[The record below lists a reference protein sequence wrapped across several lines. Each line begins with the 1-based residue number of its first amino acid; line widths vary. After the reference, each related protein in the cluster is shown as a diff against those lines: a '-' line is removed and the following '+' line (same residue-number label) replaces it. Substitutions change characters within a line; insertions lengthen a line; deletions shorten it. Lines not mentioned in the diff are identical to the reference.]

1 MANYPVWKD
10 VKVETATSQDSVD
23 YSISVDG
30 STIFN
35 GKTYRMPGS
44 SKANIYINRIVRDY
58 LSAKIDF
65 NRTAKVQPQ
74 DKYLRAFTLNLV
86 SAGIKSTNYN
96 IYNDYGYED
105 GEIKDNAI
113 NILSRPLSNIV
124 DHRQIAFCTFAD
136 LSSATSHDI
145 EVESQKKGVTL
156 ASSISGKCKTF
167 TVNTN
172 IIGDTITV
180 TDVMAGNILASYEVR
195 ETCADYCLY
204 YLNAHGG
211 FDHLLIKGNSLR
223 TDDFKRVEITRDVDN
238 TTLQHGRQS
247 VSVEIQPKWKL
258 YTDHLTDAQWAL
270 THHLLGST
278 QVFLHDFA
286 TDDIIPV
293 VITANSA
300 EYRTYANQGKKKSY
314 LTIDVEA
321 ASKRMRK

>member
-1 MANYPVWKD
+1 MANPVWKD
-10 VKVETATSQDSVD
+10 TKVVTETSQDSID

-30 STIFN
+30 NTIFN

-44 SKANIYINRIVRDY
+44 SQASIYINRLVRDY
-58 LSAKIDF
+58 LSSKIDF
-65 NRTAKVQPQ
+65 NRAATVQPQ
-74 DKYLRAFTLNLV
+74 DNYLRAFSFTLV
-86 SAGIKSTNYN
+86 SNGIRTLRYN
-96 IYNDYGYED
+96 IYNDYGYDDTIID
-105 GEIKDNAI
+105 GAI
-113 NILSRPLSNIV
+113 NILSRPLSDVV
-124 DHRQIAFCTFAD
+124 DPRQIVFCTFAD
-136 LSSATSHDI
+136 LTSNTTHDI
-145 EVESQKKGVTL
+145 EVESQKKGTTL
-156 ASSISGKCKTF
+156 ASSTSGRCKTF
-167 TVNTN
+167 TVKSPA
-172 IIGDTITV
+172 IGDTITV
-180 TDVMAGNILASYEVR
+180 TDVKAGEVLANYKVQA
-195 ETCADYCLY
+195 TCADYCLY

>member
-1 MANYPVWKD
+1 MANPVWKD
-10 VKVETATSQDSVD
+10 TKVVTETSQDSID

-30 STIFN
+30 NTIFN

-44 SKANIYINRIVRDY
+44 SQASIYINRLVRDY
-58 LSAKIDF
+58 LSSKIDF
-65 NRTAKVQPQ
+65 DSRKSVQPQ
-74 DKYLRAFTLNLV
+74 DKYLQAFTLTLGD
-86 SAGIKSTNYN
+86 GIRALRYT
-96 IYNDYGYED
+96 IYNDYGYD
-105 GEIKDNAI
+105 DTIKDGAI
-113 NILSRPLSNIV
+113 NVLSRPLSDVV
-124 DHRQIAFCTFAD
+124 DPRQIVFCTFAD
-136 LSSATSHDI
+136 LTSNTTHDI
-145 EVESQKKGVTL
+145 EVESQKKGTTL
-156 ASSISGKCKTF
+156 ASSTSGRCKTF
-167 TVNTN
+167 TVKASV
-172 IIGDTITV
+172 IGDTITV
-180 TDVMAGNILASYEVR
+180 TDVKAGEVLASYEVR

>member
-1 MANYPVWKD
+1 
-10 VKVETATSQDSVD
+10 
-23 YSISVDG
+23 
-30 STIFN
+30 
-35 GKTYRMPGS
+35 MPGS
-44 SKANIYINRIVRDY
+44 SQASIYINRLVRDY
-58 LSAKIDF
+58 LSSKIDF
-65 NRTAKVQPQ
+65 NRAATVQPQ
-74 DKYLRAFTLNLV
+74 DNYLRAFSFTLV
-86 SAGIKSTNYN
+86 SNGIRTLRYN
-96 IYNDYGYED
+96 IYNDYGYDDTIID
-105 GEIKDNAI
+105 GAI
-113 NILSRPLSNIV
+113 NILSRPLSDVV
-124 DHRQIAFCTFAD
+124 DPRQIVFCTFAD
-136 LSSATSHDI
+136 LTSNTTHDI
-145 EVESQKKGVTL
+145 EVESQKKGTTL
-156 ASSISGKCKTF
+156 ASSTSGRCKTF
-167 TVNTN
+167 TVKSPA
-172 IIGDTITV
+172 IGDTITV
-180 TDVMAGNILASYEVR
+180 TDVKAGEVLANYKVQA
-195 ETCADYCLY
+195 TCADYCLY

>member
-1 MANYPVWKD
+1 MANPVWKD
-10 VKVETATSQDSVD
+10 TKVVTETSQDSID

-30 STIFN
+30 NTIFN

-44 SKANIYINRIVRDY
+44 SQASIYINRLVRDY
-58 LSAKIDF
+58 LSSKIDF
-65 NRTAKVQPQ
+65 DRRKSVQPQ
-74 DKYLRAFTLNLV
+74 DKYQQAFSLTLGNGIRTLRYT
-86 SAGIKSTNYN
+86 
-96 IYNDYGYED
+96 IYNDYGYD
-105 GEIKDNAI
+105 DTIKDGAI
-113 NILSRPLSNIV
+113 NILSRPLSDVV
-124 DHRQIAFCTFAD
+124 DPRQIVFCTFAD

-145 EVESQKKGVTL
+145 AVKSQKKSATL

-180 TDVMAGNILASYEVR
+180 TDVKATKVLASYEVR

-223 TDDFKRVEITRDVDN
+223 TDDLKRVEIMRDVDN